1 MCLRPIDIR
10 MRDGKKRI
18 LFSDFWIY
26 DIQMAVRDWKHTTT
40 EFLLV
45 DAMNNFARSKIITK
59 KKTVGC
65 MPVMH
70 TRFICVCFHKRMKFS
85 ALRIVTTKHISCNV
99 LLR

>member
-40 EFLLV
+40 ELLLV

-59 KKTVGC
+59 KKNGWLYACDAYTL
-65 MPVMH
+65 H
-70 TRFICVCFHKRMKFS
+70 LCVFS
-85 ALRIVTTKHISCNV
+85 
-99 LLR
+99 